1 MRRAVAWGGPEA
13 RVLVSDD
20 DLGRSG
26 PRAEGRQGVQRLVA
40 DVGLEHVG
48 RSLGVERAR
57 LARSSQD
64 WHQLLEIC
72 ALFGTLIADLDGIYD
87 PSQSNDRFLLGRKG
101 TMSEAELPIL
111 KQRLYQGTLQKA
123 RRGALSFA
131 LPMGYVHN
139 ASGEVV
145 YDPDAQVQHVVRL
158 ILRTCAE
165 LGTLHALLRY
175 LVQHDIQLGVRLR
188 EGPVKGPLEWRRP
201 NRMTLQ
207 NILKHPLSAGA
218 YASGRRQVDP
228 RTKHPGRPSPGRV
241 TRPRHASPAFR
252 KEPVPASSTWAP
264 YEQHRARLEANRTRA
279 ETLGAVRQG
288 PSLLAGLLVCGRCP
302 CRRQVRDGGPRH
314 LHSSALI

>member
-1 MRRAVAWGGPEA
+1 
-13 RVLVSDD
+13 
-20 DLGRSG
+20 
-26 PRAEGRQGVQRLVA
+26 
-40 DVGLEHVG
+40 
-48 RSLGVERAR
+48 
-57 LARSSQD
+57 
-64 WHQLLEIC
+64 
-72 ALFGTLIADLDGIYD
+72 
-87 PSQSNDRFLLGRKG
+87 
-101 TMSEAELPIL
+101 MSEAELPIL

-175 LVQHDIQLGVRLR
+175 LVQHDMQRGVRLR

-228 RTKHPGRPSPGRV
+228 RKKQPGRPSTGRV
-241 TRPRHASPAFR
+241 TRPRHAYPAFR
-252 KEPVPASSTWAP
+252 TEPVPASSTWAP
-264 YEQHRARLEANRTRA
+264 DAQHRARCEAHRARA
-279 ETLGAVRQG
+279 ETRGAVRQG
-288 PSLLAGLLVCGRCP
+288 PSRWAGWLVCGRGHG
-302 CRRQVRDGGPRH
+302 RRQGRSGGPRP
-314 LHSSALI
+314 LQSSTGPRWAPTEGGDECHALPGEPVEALVSRAVPQ